1 MTTLLHVLLRG
12 VIVYVYLLIVMR
24 LAGKRTIARGTPFD
38 FIVALI
44 ISDLPDDFIWGEVPV
59 AQGLVA
65 ISTLMLVHSL
75 VVYSVA
81 RSATLLRIIES
92 LPSPLIHAGQT
103 IQKNLAF
110 ERISKME
117 LGELLREHEIESPQE
132 VQDAWLEPTGKL
144 SVQRTPETQ
153 FAEKRDLS
161 QLERAS

>member
-1 MTTLLHVLLRG
+1 MTALLHVLLRG
-12 VIVYVYLLIVMR
+12 VILYVYLLIVIR
-24 LAGKRTIARGTPFD
+24 LAGKRTISRGTPFD

-44 ISDLPDDFIWGEVPV
+44 ISDLPDDFIWGEVPL

-65 ISTLMLVHSL
+65 ISTLMLVHAL
-75 VVYSVA
+75 VLYGGA
-81 RSATLLRIIES
+81 RSAILLRIIES

-117 LGELLREHEIESPQE
+117 LEEVLREHEIESHDQVQE
-132 VQDAWLEPTGKL
+132 ARLEPTGKV
-144 SVQRTPETQ
+144 SVQRTPETR

-161 QLERAS
+161 KLEQAL